1 MKDLDLFRFKN
12 VNAGLL
18 SGGNKR
24 KLSFAIAT
32 LGNPAVIF
40 LDEPSSGMDPESRR
54 FMWNAISKF
63 SGKNSK
69 NSVIL
74 TTHLMEEAEALGTRI
89 GIMVNGSFQC
99 LGSAQYLKN
108 RFGKGFEIEI
118 VTEIPSFGDLE
129 VIAKQYN
136 LTMSTNLDIELV
148 GHLLNSMNLDF
159 LLNDFRNPEKV
170 GYLFNGNQII
180 FELFAEYC
188 VIEQIGQKL
197 MEYFN
202 KNIGECEL
210 IEHLYSF
217 YRIKLKSETTIST
230 LFGSLEAQKN
240 KLQIKYYSIRQTT
253 LEQIFNMFA
262 TGQITEEAMETNYP
276 RKKSTKFIKTPT
288 LSVGLSK
295 IPEELK
301 NSFAMSTRSLYYN
314 QNKNEINDHQ
324 RFNHHKPLQLFTKG
338 SMVSSA
344 LDQFHEQRTFPKKR
358 TTGVLKF
365 FNTMMSSKENKFSE
379 EENEK

>member
-1 MKDLDLFRFKN
+1 MRDLDLFRFKN

-129 VIAKQYN
+129 IIAKQYN
-136 LTMSTNLDIELV
+136 LTMSTALDMELATQ
-148 GHLLNSMNLDF
+148 LLNKMNLTS
-159 LLNDFRNPEKV
+159 LLNDFRNPTKV
-170 GYLFNGNQII
+170 EYLFNGNYIV

-197 MEYFN
+197 LEYLN
-202 KNIGECEL
+202 ENLGECEL
-210 IEHLYSF
+210 IEHFYSF
-217 YRIKLKSETTIST
+217 YRIKVKTEITISA
-230 LFGSLEAQKN
+230 LFGTIEEQKN

-262 TGQITEEAMETNYP
+262 TGQIAEENMEVNYP
-276 RKKSTKFIKTPT
+276 RKKSTKLIKAPT
-288 LSVGLSK
+288 LSVGISK
-295 IPEELK
+295 VPDELK

-314 QNKNEINDHQ
+314 RNKNESNDNNH
-324 RFNHHKPLQLFTKG
+324 FNKSHKPLQLFTKIDRK
-338 SMVSSA
+338 SV
-344 LDQFHEQRTFPKKR
+344 
-358 TTGVLKF
+358 V
-365 FNTMMSSKENKFSE
+365 
-379 EENEK
+379 